1 MAKPIYFCNGRY
13 VSADQARIFV
23 HDLGLIR
30 GFGLFESVRTY
41 GGKPFLLEGHL
52 KRLFDAATQVGL
64 KPALNRNS
72 MARVIGSLLRKN
84 DFDESLIRIILTG
97 GLSSGFLPQGR
108 STLIILA
115 DRLHP
120 FPARQYKNGIELMST
135 PLFRIHPEIKS
146 TVYFSAVVE
155 TMRAARRGFDEVVY
169 VDKEGAILEG
179 TTFSVFAVLPGP
191 RLVTPKD
198 GVLPGITAECVIQL
212 ARRLKIPVE
221 RHPISPRMLRQAREL
236 FITSSNRELIPA
248 VRVDRLKIGNGKPGP
263 VTRQLHQVYRF
274 HIQAAS

>member
-1 MAKPIYFCNGRY
+1 MI
-13 VSADQARIFV
+13 SV

-30 GFGLFESVRTY
+30 SFGLFESVRTY
-41 GGKPFLLEGHL
+41 GDKPFLLEAHL
-52 KRLFDAATQVGL
+52 KRLFGAAKQVGL
-64 KPALNRNS
+64 KPPLNRDA

-84 DFDESLIRIILTG
+84 DFNESLVRIILTG
-97 GLSSGFLPQGR
+97 GLAQGLLPQKQP
-108 STLIILA
+108 TLIILV

-120 FPARQYKNGIELMST
+120 FPDWQYEKGIKLMST
-135 PLFRIHPEIKS
+135 PLFRIHPGIKS

-155 TMRAARRGFDEVVY
+155 TMRAMRRGFDEVVY
-169 VDKEGAILEG
+169 VDEDGAILEG

-198 GVLPGITAECVIQL
+198 DVLQGITAECVIQL

-221 RHPISPRMLRQAREL
+221 RHPISPRMLRQAHEL

-248 VRVDRLKIGNGKPGP
+248 VCVDRLKIGNGQPGP
-263 VTRQLHQVYRF
+263 VTRQLHQAYRS
-274 HIQAAS
+274 HAKVAS